1 MFYDSYDSYDTSKAK
16 NIVSSWATL
25 KPGNRKPECGTGI
38 RNRKP
43 ESGIGNRNPESGIRN
58 PETTNHRKQVLQTC
72 ENYFAQL
79 LPVKNKRL

>member
-43 ESGIGNRNPESGIRN
+43 ESGIWKPQI
-58 PETTNHRKQVLQTC
+58 T
-72 ENYFAQL
+72 ENKFFKL
-79 LPVKNKRL
+79 VKIILHSFCR